1 MLNFWTLADAYR
13 KRLYGVF
20 LLSGYLWAKSGLKID
35 LALIVCVLRRFAV
48 LVGGVIST
56 REGG

>member
-1 MLNFWTLADAYR
+1 MLTENAYTAFFCFLATC
-13 KRLYGVF
+13 
-20 LLSGYLWAKSGLKID
+20 AKSGLKID